1 MKKYR
6 HYSFLS
12 VLFFILMTNILTG
25 SAMAATLDQPAP
37 NFTLKSLSG
46 QNIKLSEQ
54 TGNVVMLNFWASWC
68 GPCRKEMP
76 LLNALHKKYKSLGF
90 VILGVNVEQEL
101 KLAKSFLADTPVDF
115 PILFDASNTVSKAYD
130 VIAMPTTVM
139 IDRNG
144 KVRYIHKGYK
154 AGDEKKYKKMIK
166 KLIRE

>member
-1 MKKYR
+1 MHKHQK
-6 HYSFLS
+6 HFLS
-12 VLFFILMTNILTG
+12 VLFSLVLMSITF
-25 SAMAATLDQPAP
+25 SSVQAASIDKPAP
-37 NFTLKSLSG
+37 DFTLKSLSG
-46 QNIKLSEQ
+46 KNIKLSEQ
-54 TGNVVMLNFWASWC
+54 AGNVVMLNFWASWC

-76 LLNALHKKYKSLGF
+76 LMDDLYKKYKKLGF

-115 PILFDASNTVSKAYD
+115 PILFDASNQVSKAYD

-154 AGDEKKYKKMIK
+154 AGDEKKYKKMVK